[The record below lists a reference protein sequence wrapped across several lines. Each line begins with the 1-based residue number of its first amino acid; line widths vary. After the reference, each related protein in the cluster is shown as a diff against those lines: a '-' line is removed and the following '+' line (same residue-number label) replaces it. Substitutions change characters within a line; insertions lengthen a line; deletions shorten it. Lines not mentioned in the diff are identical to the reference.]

1 MDETN
6 REWGIDRAGGR
17 SRTVG
22 PDEREVLYG
31 AADVFC
37 KTGFAV
43 LAWAHLS
50 GPRRSLAATAAAAA
64 AAGSAGLPP

>member
-1 MDETN
+1 MAWAGDV
-6 REWGIDRAGGR
+6 GRAGGH

-31 AADVFC
+31 VADVIS

-50 GPRRSLAATAAAAA
+50 SPRRSTAAAGAGAA
-64 AAGSAGLPP
+64 ASGSVVVPP